1 MPEDVGVNA
10 VVPSLWAKRA
20 GLSIIDV
27 ARYPSTPYEIRSRV
41 AILPVNKKAPLT
53 KTIHLVSGSYKN
65 GSQGVLSVFP
75 GQFTPPFPKKDETNL
90 VLKEFWTDHLFLADA
105 EQVYLAIK
113 EELTH
118 KHPESFEGEIEKI
131 HPGLKNKAK
140 DVFVRRHIEGR
151 IPFVLGKGRDLAK
164 LNLNVQRDH
173 LDFF

>member
-1 MPEDVGVNA
+1 MGVNA

-75 GQFTPPFPKKDETNL
+75 GQVTPPFPKKDETNL
-90 VLKEFWTDHLFLADA
+90 VLKDFWTDHLFLADA
-105 EQVYLAIK
+105 EQVYLALK

-118 KHPESFEGEIEKI
+118 KHPESFEGKSRKFIPDSKI
-131 HPGLKNKAK
+131 KPKTFLFVATLK
-140 DVFVRRHIEGR
+140 DVSLLCWGR
-151 IPFVLGKGRDLAK
+151 VVIWQ
-164 LNLNVQRDH
+164 N
-173 LDFF
+173 